1 MAEDVRKLVGRN
13 VRKGNP
19 QAPAPALATKHL
31 TPGALLYIFMDWRH
45 SIEILAAATEA
56 KLELKNICALMASP

>member
-1 MAEDVRKLVGRN
+1 
-13 VRKGNP
+13 
-19 QAPAPALATKHL
+19 
-31 TPGALLYIFMDWRH
+31 MDWRH